1 MFSPSRQNL
10 LRLRAQDAERS
21 AKRLAK
27 KQRTV
32 DGDDDALQL
41 SKDKEE
47 KEKQKEIAMAIIA
60 KAKEEE
66 EKEQQEKEKQKAIA
80 KEKEEKEQQEKEQQK
95 KDQEWRALHQILKEK
110 KERKERKEKDKA
122 RAKEKEKE
130 QAKARAKEK
139 EKENQKENQ
148 KEKEREKEKKE
159 QALAFFLQQHEASEA
174 RKNKNTPSN
183 DDDDIIDGGASPS
196 RRFFLAKTSY
206 CMWDCTSCITT
217 IKIIYFMMQQTKI
230 LCKSCCKNMAMC
242 KTWRCAGG
250 KVGGRQRLK
259 LREKEEQDA
268 HAQRAAYVESL
279 PKWHRKWERKQKK
292 YERKMQLNKEAEAK
306 AFKASA
312 KKLLDFSARYL
323 SSFNVVFV
331 WILQSLLFERRK
343 DQLHLRLHSWQSLS
357 MATMQ
362 LFVVLYSLYSLYTH
376 KNRVDELLQ
385 DLLNLC
391 MFFFTSL
398 RYYTLYFA
406 GDFLQED
413 FDTVQ
418 WGFIYLC
425 CTYWLCVYIQ
435 FGLGMEW
442 KSMCRWIYLD
452 PLNKNSGLWDE

>member
-66 EKEQQEKEKQKAIA
+66 EKEQQEKE
-80 KEKEEKEQQEKEQQK
+80 QQK

-139 EKENQKENQ
+139 EKENQKE
-148 KEKEREKEKKE
+148 KEKEKEKKE
-159 QALAFFLQQHEASEA
+159 QALAFFLQQHEASGA

-183 DDDDIIDGGASPS
+183 DDDDIIDGGASPL

-217 IKIIYFMMQQTKI
+217 IKIIYFMLQQTKI

-250 KVGGRQRLK
+250 KGGGRQRLK
-259 LREKEEQDA
+259 ILEKEEQDA

-312 KKLLDFSARYL
+312 KKLLDFFARYL
-323 SSFNVVFV
+323 SSFIVVFV
-331 WILQSLLFERRK
+331 SMLQSLLFERRK

-425 CTYWLCVYIQ
+425 CTYWLCVYFQ